1 MVLDSD
7 VAMSIDGSAD
17 SNVGDGAAHAQRNDV
32 SADSLATAAAS
43 ASATDTSANSL
54 ADGEMHRYLTYMRA
68 NRGVSANTL
77 KAYAA
82 DITACLHLLYLRGTQ
97 RLDEVTIEGLRSWL
111 AAESRS
117 HARSSM
123 ARKTVAVRGFFAWA
137 HEHDIIATDPA
148 AALMTPKIP
157 DVLPTVLNE
166 SQAQRLMETVEEDV
180 AAEMVGNEQ
189 GRQKAQDTHITQ
201 KEREAQK
208 AQGAR
213 EGQRAQREQG
223 SAPDGLRQSGADQA
237 RQPGLHADGR
247 RTSDAHDSDS
257 RHAEQRDKA
266 DARQHALTLRDAAI
280 METLYAT
287 GIRVAELIGLD
298 LGDVNFSNRT
308 LKVTGKGNK
317 QRVVPFG
324 EPASR
329 ALQSWIAQGR
339 PVLMGEQSGQALFL
353 GARSARLDQ
362 RIARSV
368 VHERSREAGVPDIA
382 PHALR
387 HSAATHMLDGGADL
401 REVQEMLGHSSLS
414 TTQRYTHVSI
424 EQLKARYGQAFPRA

>member
-1 MVLDSD
+1 M
-7 VAMSIDGSAD
+7 
-17 SNVGDGAAHAQRNDV
+17 R
-32 SADSLATAAAS
+32 
-43 ASATDTSANSL
+43 
-54 ADGEMHRYLTYMRA
+54 RYLTYMRA

-82 DITACLHLLYLRGTQ
+82 DITACLHLLSLRGTQ
-97 RLDEVTIEGLRSWL
+97 RLDEVTIEDLRSWL

-137 HEHDIIATDPA
+137 HEHDVIATDPA

-166 SQAQRLMETVEEDV
+166 SQAQRLMETVEEDA
-180 AAEMVGNEQ
+180 AAENGD
-189 GRQKAQDTHITQ
+189 RRDSSKAQAAQ
-201 KEREAQK
+201 EAQNT
-208 AQGAR
+208 Q
-213 EGQRAQREQG
+213 EPV
-223 SAPDGLRQSGADQA
+223 SDGLQQSQSDQTQ
-237 RQPGLHADGR
+237 QPGSYAKRR
-247 RTSDAHDSDS
+247 RTPAAHDS
-257 RHAEQRDKA
+257 RHTKQRDKA

-287 GIRVAELIGLD
+287 GIRVAELVGLD
-298 LGDVNFSNRT
+298 VGDVSFANRT
-308 LKVTGKGNK
+308 FKVTGKGNK

-329 ALQSWIAQGR
+329 ALRSWIAQGR
-339 PVLMGEQSGQALFL
+339 PALQSKDSGQALFL

-362 RIARSV
+362 RIARSI

>member
-1 MVLDSD
+1 MDSG
-7 VAMSIDGSAD
+7 VAMSIDGSAV
-17 SNVGDGAAHAQRNDV
+17 SSVGGGAAHAQRNDV
-32 SADSLATAAAS
+32 SAGSLASAIAA

-54 ADGEMHRYLTYMRA
+54 AADEMRRYLTYMRA

-77 KAYAA
+77 KAYTA
-82 DITACLHLLYLRGTQ
+82 DIKACFHLLSLRGTQ
-97 RLDEVTIEGLRSWL
+97 QLDEVTIEDLRSWL

-137 HEHDIIATDPA
+137 HEHGVIATDPA

-166 SQAQRLMETVEEDV
+166 SQAQRLMETVEKDA
-180 AAEMVGNEQ
+180 AAEMGGEQ
-189 GRQKAQDTHITQ
+189 DARKAQRTQTAQRTPAAHDTH
-201 KEREAQK
+201 
-208 AQGAR
+208 
-213 EGQRAQREQG
+213 
-223 SAPDGLRQSGADQA
+223 
-237 RQPGLHADGR
+237 HA
-247 RTSDAHDSDS
+247 
-257 RHAEQRDKA
+257 RHARQRDKA

-287 GIRVAELIGLD
+287 GIRVAELVGLD
-298 LGDVNFSNRT
+298 VGDVSFANRT
-308 LKVTGKGNK
+308 FKVTGKGNK

-329 ALQSWIAQGR
+329 ALRSWIAQGR
-339 PVLMGEQSGQALFL
+339 PALQSKDSGQALFL

-362 RIARSV
+362 RIARSI